1 MWAVKCSPRWHIPPP
16 GRAAGVASP
25 APRSRRIRISRGEGL
40 ARDCSNPAD
49 TTPANSQ
56 LPNSL
61 PLPPP
66 KIPHGR
72 DGAAETPPGHR
83 GTVCC
88 CSIPG
93 QPAGPRGGQGS
104 IVPGAERGLL
114 PALLEH
120 GALRLTWPPQGKFQ
134 NFPSWDHMN
143 RARRAGQVG
152 ASEPR
157 CLTHAVPVNPH
168 RAARD
173 GGLAPGGSGTDPD
186 PPPPT
191 PARRPWCSSRGR
203 SGMRLPRV
211 SLRVLAARGSVLWL
225 ISSAS

>member
-1 MWAVKCSPRWHIPPP
+1 MWAVKCSPRWHIPPRP
-16 GRAAGVASP
+16 GRGSCITGTSEQADKDQPWRRFSKGLLKPGLTQRPPTPSSPTPFHCLLPKSRTAGMEQP
-25 APRSRRIRISRGEGL
+25 RPPRDTGAPFS
-40 ARDCSNPAD
+40 
-49 TTPANSQ
+49 
-56 LPNSL
+56 
-61 PLPPP
+61 
-66 KIPHGR
+66 
-72 DGAAETPPGHR
+72 
-83 GTVCC
+83 C

-134 NFPSWDHMN
+134 NFPSWDHMS

-191 PARRPWCSSRGR
+191 PARGPWCSCRGR